1 MFFRS
6 KADIHTTR
14 SRWFVG
20 LVIDFDLYEHY
31 LSYVDQV
38 FQNVNKITEMA
49 RQYFDKLKSEDTFRR
64 GKYAFLNI
72 KIDDRVNLKIDY
84 YHRIFKAQQ
93 NELRSLRE
101 IHNKNWVDFSE
112 ILGVG
117 HSELEQSRQE
127 NREHVRPKRFIGL
140 AAGIFSGIAYFE
152 TRKLRS
158 EVDDLKRT
166 QNVIRHVLL
175 ESLSPINVTRM
186 EVEENRHTI
195 NQIINKMDAM
205 VEAWQRSVSGIVNRL
220 VPLERFTLAYA
231 QTQKNINTVRDL
243 VTAETV
249 LFTHLHAKISKL
261 STQKLSPNLL
271 PAPELVKILKSI
283 EVELP
288 PQLMLPRDPREA
300 PWYYY
305 TILKTNTVALGRQLI
320 VTIEIPLLD
329 VTQRFRV
336 KEAISLP
343 VPFETTNLTGE
354 YELEFKHFAVSAD
367 GRQYVVLTWEDQ
379 INCGRSDINF
389 CTMTSAVYEMNH
401 HQYCTLALFQK
412 DLRKIKNLCKTRV
425 TNKLK
430 LPIARYITRGQWLVA
445 TNRVFYLRK
454 LCVKTD
460 IEERIAVEPPFN
472 VITLESGCRA
482 LADKLELPIYF
493 EERSEYKVERESRIT
508 NPIKGT
514 LTNLPIW
521 APLEKHHFNVS
532 LDLETLPPIDP
543 KNIDE
548 LVHMLEETKTQG
560 KFQFSTSNLPYVI
573 IAIIVLLV
581 LVLLGIVCMK
591 RHLIMN
597 SLSGKILKTVVG
609 ATSLDKSETVTPS
622 HPKRST
628 TTRSA
633 TSSHMDNELAE
644 ILFKPGAQVN
654 GGAHVNVNKG
664 AQMNPAP
671 ALANVSLEMDD
682 LGQADI
688 GRGPSRSLSPSAKPR
703 ARTTLRLSARR
714 GTRVVR

>member
-1 MFFRS
+1 M
-6 KADIHTTR
+6 
-14 SRWFVG
+14 
-20 LVIDFDLYEHY
+20 
-31 LSYVDQV
+31 
-38 FQNVNKITEMA
+38 
-49 RQYFDKLKSEDTFRR
+49 
-64 GKYAFLNI
+64 
-72 KIDDRVNLKIDY
+72 
-84 YHRIFKAQQ
+84 
-93 NELRSLRE
+93 
-101 IHNKNWVDFSE
+101 
-112 ILGVG
+112 
-117 HSELEQSRQE
+117 
-127 NREHVRPKRFIGL
+127 
-140 AAGIFSGIAYFE
+140 
-152 TRKLRS
+152 
-158 EVDDLKRT
+158 
-166 QNVIRHVLL
+166 
-175 ESLSPINVTRM
+175 
-186 EVEENRHTI
+186 
-195 NQIINKMDAM
+195 
-205 VEAWQRSVSGIVNRL
+205 
-220 VPLERFTLAYA
+220 
-231 QTQKNINTVRDL
+231 
-243 VTAETV
+243 
-249 LFTHLHAKISKL
+249 
-261 STQKLSPNLL
+261 
-271 PAPELVKILKSI
+271 
-283 EVELP
+283 
-288 PQLMLPRDPREA
+288 
-300 PWYYY
+300 
-305 TILKTNTVALGRQLI
+305 
-320 VTIEIPLLD
+320 
-329 VTQRFRV
+329 
-336 KEAISLP
+336 
-343 VPFETTNLTGE
+343 
-354 YELEFKHFAVSAD
+354 
-367 GRQYVVLTWEDQ
+367 
-379 INCGRSDINF
+379 
-389 CTMTSAVYEMNH
+389 
-401 HQYCTLALFQK
+401 
-412 DLRKIKNLCKTRV
+412 
-425 TNKLK
+425 
-430 LPIARYITRGQWLVA
+430 
-445 TNRVFYLRK
+445 FYLRK

-633 TSSHMDNELAE
+633 TSSHVDNELAE